1 MTPVVSVIIPACNEA
16 RFIGAC
22 LKAVLSSD
30 PLPKHTLEVIVVAN
44 GCTDDTVAIAK
55 RFTGMAEPRGWRLR
69 IMELPTGSKIAALN
83 AGDDRAIGNIRVY
96 LDADVV
102 VSPEMLAELTVEL
115 ATSRARFAT
124 GTPRIEVPENWAIA
138 QYARFWQRLP
148 YVRMGA
154 PGFGVYAVN
163 TNGRA
168 RWGMFPDVIAD
179 DTFVRV
185 NFAPSERVQVDAS
198 YRWPMVNSVSRL
210 LRVRRRQDQGTAQIA
225 AQFPHLMANEGKPAP
240 KLPPLIKADP
250 LGFAVY
256 AAISAI
262 VRLSRGA
269 RGTDWARGR

>member
-16 RFIGAC
+16 RYIGAC

-44 GCTDDTVAIAK
+44 GCTDETVAIAK

-69 IMELPTGSKIAALN
+69 VMELPKGDKIMALN
-83 AGDDRAIGNIRVY
+83 AGDDRAIGSIRVY

-102 VSPEMLAELTVEL
+102 VSPELLAELTLEL
-115 ATSRARFAT
+115 ATTRARFAT
-124 GTPRIEVPENWAIA
+124 GTPRIDVPENWAIT

-185 NFAPSERVQVDAS
+185 NFAPSERAQVEAT
-198 YRWPMVNSVSRL
+198 YRWPMVNSLSRL

-225 AQFPHLMANEGKPAP
+225 AQFPHLMVNEGKAAP
-240 KLPPLIKADP
+240 ILPPLIKADP

-256 AAISAI
+256 ACVSAL
-262 VRLSRGA
+262 VRLTRG
-269 RGTDWARGR
+269 GNDWARGR

>member
-16 RFIGAC
+16 RYIGAC

-44 GCTDDTVAIAK
+44 GCTDDTVSIAK

-69 IMELPTGSKIAALN
+69 VMELPKGDKIMALN
-83 AGDDRAIGNIRVY
+83 AGDDRAIGSIRVY

-102 VSPEMLAELTVEL
+102 VSPELLAELTLEL
-115 ATSRARFAT
+115 ATTRARFAT
-124 GTPRIEVPENWAIA
+124 GTPRIDVPENWAIT

-185 NFAPSERVQVDAS
+185 NFAPSERAQVEAT
-198 YRWPMVNSVSRL
+198 YRWPMVNSLSRL

-225 AQFPHLMANEGKPAP
+225 AQFPHLMANEGKAAP
-240 KLPPLIKADP
+240 ILHPLIKADP

-256 AAISAI
+256 ACVSAL
-262 VRLSRGA
+262 VRLTRG
-269 RGTDWARGR
+269 GNDWARGR

>member
-16 RFIGAC
+16 RYIGAC
-22 LKAVLSSD
+22 LKAMLSSD

-44 GCTDDTVAIAK
+44 GCTDDTVSIAK

-69 IMELPTGSKIAALN
+69 VMELPKGDKIMALN
-83 AGDDRAIGNIRVY
+83 AGDDRAIGSIRVY

-102 VSPEMLAELTVEL
+102 VSPELLAELTLEL
-115 ATSRARFAT
+115 ATPRARFAT
-124 GTPRIEVPENWAIA
+124 GTPRIDVPENWAIT

-185 NFAPSERVQVDAS
+185 NFAPSERAQVEAT
-198 YRWPMVNSVSRL
+198 YRWPMVNSLSRL

-225 AQFPHLMANEGKPAP
+225 AQFPHLMANEGKAAP
-240 KLPPLIKADP
+240 ILPPLIKADP

-256 AAISAI
+256 ACVSAL
-262 VRLSRGA
+262 VRLTRG
-269 RGTDWARGR
+269 GNDWARGR